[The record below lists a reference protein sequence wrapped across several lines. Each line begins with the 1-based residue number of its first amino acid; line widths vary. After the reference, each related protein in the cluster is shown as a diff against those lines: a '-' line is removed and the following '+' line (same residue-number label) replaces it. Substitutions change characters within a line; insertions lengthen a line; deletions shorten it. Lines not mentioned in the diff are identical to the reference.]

1 MQNDKVGC
9 GAVGVDGAAGAVD
22 AGEQFR
28 AELETGAGL
37 EPEEPET
44 RDDEGT
50 DSVPELEN
58 MEDE

>member
-1 MQNDKVGC
+1 M
-9 GAVGVDGAAGAVD
+9 D